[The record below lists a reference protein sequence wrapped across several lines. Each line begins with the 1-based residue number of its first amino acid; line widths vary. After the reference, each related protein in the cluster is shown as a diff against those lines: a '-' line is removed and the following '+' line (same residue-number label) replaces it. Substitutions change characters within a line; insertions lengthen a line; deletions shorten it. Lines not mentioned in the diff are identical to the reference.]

1 MRNQKEKPTYRRKV
15 ALSVCRCVGNFQN
28 KIISFFSRRNGWNLK
43 VCTIHLGMLPK
54 PYLYDFVVGEQRQ
67 PARESDIAI
76 RRRRWAYAAP
86 AAPNEPTSRK

>member
-1 MRNQKEKPTYRRKV
+1 MGDSNSNLILTAQR
-15 ALSVCRCVGNFQN
+15 
-28 KIISFFSRRNGWNLK
+28 WNLK

-76 RRRRWAYAAP
+76 RQRRWAYAAP
-86 AAPNEPTSRK
+86 AAPNDPLS